1 MAQITINGR
10 KIECNE
16 GEYILQ
22 IARKNGI
29 YIPAICYLSGC
40 SPTLAC
46 RMCMVESDGK
56 IIYSCN
62 AKAKDGQNIIT
73 NSQTIEQNRRAI
85 MMSYCINHP
94 LECGVCDKSG
104 ECELQ
109 NLVHHTG
116 VKEQE
121 CAIADTA
128 RIPQIWGR
136 VSYDPSLCIVCE
148 RCVTAC
154 SDKIGDKAL
163 KTIPRGGQAIDK
175 DYKDTMSKDAFAVW
189 SKFQKSLIG
198 REKSFDEC
206 GECGECA
213 AVCPVGALT
222 QTHFKYSS
230 NAWELTQI
238 PASNPHSSD
247 CELIYYDVKRT
258 ATRDL
263 RPRIYRV
270 SSDFNFGEL
279 NGAARF
285 GFDFHNET
293 ATRDEE
299 KFNKIIA
306 NFKNG
311 TIKTIKFNSFIT
323 NEEAKILSLLREKFG
338 LNLINA
344 EAKKYQNFLRNFS
357 AYSGLNLYNATTNDI
372 KNADFSVIC
381 GSFLRHDAPNVGY
394 KLNNN
399 LKIKKASAFY
409 FHVMKDAIIEGFSK
423 NLFASYHAP
432 SVDTQI
438 LEFILAK
445 FGRDLPEWVK
455 FSADTASLAQII
467 CVDESKFD
475 EVSANKENL
484 VLIIGEDFIT
494 SENSEI
500 LAKMAGLIA
509 RFTPFKVFIIPP
521 RTNSLGVALICDL
534 DDEIRGKTFGYN
546 ESGDY
551 TFGVN
556 ESELIAPALNQ
567 QEGTFVNYDARVV
580 PTNAAIAHGGYEL
593 NDFACAL
600 GISAKFT
607 IDYTPNL
614 GGEFKSVKFDDLSN
628 FYDNGGENH
637 RGYALDLREI
647 SPCGEP
653 FLFENL
659 DENLDTD
666 FIYLANPISQ
676 FSKFSNLA
684 SLLSTTAKF
693 YANSEFLRKFGLEN
707 AKFIQFYKDDSADKI
722 TLEICIDENCTNGY
736 IPYFDDKICIEKLF
750 KTRFAKL
757 NFKAINLDVLKGK
770 NFAKDPNFTQ
780 ANLEQN
786 ADEILAKQGAQSE

>member
-1 MAQITINGR
+1 
-10 KIECNE
+10 
-16 GEYILQ
+16 
-22 IARKNGI
+22 
-29 YIPAICYLSGC
+29 
-40 SPTLAC
+40 
-46 RMCMVESDGK
+46 
-56 IIYSCN
+56 
-62 AKAKDGQNIIT
+62 
-73 NSQTIEQNRRAI
+73 
-85 MMSYCINHP
+85 
-94 LECGVCDKSG
+94 
-104 ECELQ
+104 
-109 NLVHHTG
+109 
-116 VKEQE
+116 
-121 CAIADTA
+121 
-128 RIPQIWGR
+128 
-136 VSYDPSLCIVCE
+136 
-148 RCVTAC
+148 
-154 SDKIGDKAL
+154 
-163 KTIPRGGQAIDK
+163 
-175 DYKDTMSKDAFAVW
+175 
-189 SKFQKSLIG
+189 
-198 REKSFDEC
+198 
-206 GECGECA
+206 
-213 AVCPVGALT
+213 VGALT

-381 GSFLRHDAPNVGY
+381 GSFLRHDAPNIGY

-467 CVDESKFD
+467 GVDENKFD

-647 SPCGEP
+647 SPCDEP

-707 AKFIQFYKDDSADKI
+707 AKFIQIYKDDSADKI

-736 IPYFDDKICIEKLF
+736 IPYFDDKICTEKLF

-757 NFKAINLDVLKGK
+757 NFKAINLDVLNGE

>member
-1 MAQITINGR
+1 M
-10 KIECNE
+10 
-16 GEYILQ
+16 
-22 IARKNGI
+22 
-29 YIPAICYLSGC
+29 
-40 SPTLAC
+40 
-46 RMCMVESDGK
+46 
-56 IIYSCN
+56 
-62 AKAKDGQNIIT
+62 
-73 NSQTIEQNRRAI
+73 
-85 MMSYCINHP
+85 
-94 LECGVCDKSG
+94 
-104 ECELQ
+104 
-109 NLVHHTG
+109 
-116 VKEQE
+116 
-121 CAIADTA
+121 
-128 RIPQIWGR
+128 
-136 VSYDPSLCIVCE
+136 
-148 RCVTAC
+148 
-154 SDKIGDKAL
+154 
-163 KTIPRGGQAIDK
+163 
-175 DYKDTMSKDAFAVW
+175 
-189 SKFQKSLIG
+189 
-198 REKSFDEC
+198 
-206 GECGECA
+206 
-213 AVCPVGALT
+213 
-222 QTHFKYSS
+222 
-230 NAWELTQI
+230 
-238 PASNPHSSD
+238 
-247 CELIYYDVKRT
+247 
-258 ATRDL
+258 
-263 RPRIYRV
+263 
-270 SSDFNFGEL
+270 
-279 NGAARF
+279 
-285 GFDFHNET
+285 
-293 ATRDEE
+293 
-299 KFNKIIA
+299 
-306 NFKNG
+306 
-311 TIKTIKFNSFIT
+311 
-323 NEEAKILSLLREKFG
+323 
-338 LNLINA
+338 INA

-467 CVDESKFD
+467 CVDENKFD

-484 VLIIGEDFIT
+484 VLIVGEDFIT

-647 SPCGEP
+647 SPCDEP

-707 AKFIQFYKDDSADKI
+707 AKFIQIYKDDSADKI

-736 IPYFDDKICIEKLF
+736 IPYFDDKICTEKLF

-757 NFKAINLDVLKGK
+757 NFKAINLDVLKGE